1 LEVALRHNYAMASSP
16 LISLY
21 EKLKPLPLGDRLFS
35 LAYQA
40 AAPYFL
46 TIPAR
51 IEDVEP
57 GRARARMAHMP
68 WVRNHLGTVHAIA
81 LCNLAEYTM
90 GAVAEATVPSS
101 HRWIPK
107 GMTVTYVAKAR
118 GTMHAVATLN
128 LPEVLF
134 EKQEG
139 HVDIDVTN
147 DAGETVFTAQIR
159 IWITA
164 KAPKEAQ

>member
-1 LEVALRHNYAMASSP
+1 MASASP
-16 LISLY
+16 LMRLHRRLS
-21 EKLKPLPLGDRLFS
+21 PLPLGGTLFS

-51 IEDVEP
+51 VQEVAP
-57 GRARARMAHMP
+57 GRARARMAQRP

-81 LCNLAEYTM
+81 LCNLAEFVM
-90 GAVAEATVPSS
+90 GACAEATVPDS

-107 GMTVTYVAKAR
+107 GMTVAYLAKAR
-118 GTMHAVATLN
+118 GTMHATAVLDLPPALSDRQEATV
-128 LPEVLF
+128 EIS
-134 EKQEG
+134 
-139 HVDIDVTN
+139 VDD
-147 DAGETVFTAQIR
+147 DAGTTVFTAQIR

-164 KAPKEAQ
+164 TSPKEAP